1 MSMKSFSDTIGNRTA
16 QYLNQLHYREPFAW
30 GDWGKQW
37 KALVVTDAQGRLDV
51 NHSIASY
58 VNHSIASYVNHS
70 IASYVNHSIASYVN
84 HSIASYVNHSIA
96 SYVNHSIASYVNH
109 SIASYVNHSIASY
122 FNPQIMYSFWPS
134 RSKQPL
140 VHFIYGILSWIIIP
154 SFLLL

>member
-70 IASYVNHSIASYVN
+70 IASY
-84 HSIASYVNHSIA
+84 
-96 SYVNHSIASYVNH
+96 
-109 SIASYVNHSIASY
+109 